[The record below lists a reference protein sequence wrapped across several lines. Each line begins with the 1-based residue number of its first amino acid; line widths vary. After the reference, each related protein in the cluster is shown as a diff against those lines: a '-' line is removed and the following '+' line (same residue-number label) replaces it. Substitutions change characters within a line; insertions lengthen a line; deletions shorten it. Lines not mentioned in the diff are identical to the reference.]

1 MNKVLLIAQ
10 RDYLQIVRSKGY
22 LFGLIL
28 LPLLIGGGIYMTAML
43 SRSGPK
49 EQRVAIIDR
58 TGVSAAAVI
67 EAWKEHYGNPQ
78 ANPAGVPGTLPH
90 LSFQEVKP
98 EADAGAQ
105 LLALSDRIRSGELF
119 LVLEIPANA
128 LESDGQAK
136 PEPVRYYSNASG
148 MDQSASSLADAVND
162 GLRRVKLAQLGVDAQ
177 RIPEVERE
185 VPLQSMNLLIQDH
198 ATGRISPAEKR
209 NPIGAIAVPFFVV
222 YLLMMVVLVGSAPQ
236 LGAVAEDKMQRVF
249 EMLLSSATPV
259 ELMSGKVLAATA
271 ASLTTSTVYIIGGL
285 AALAGMAA
293 FGLAPLHILPWFFV
307 YLLAD
312 VAMLAALGVAIG
324 SACGSPQEAQHLA
337 WVLFLPT
344 MIPIFMA
351 TAIMQQPNGAFA
363 IAMSFVPPFTP
374 ILMLLRQ
381 ALPTGVP
388 WWQPWL
394 ALGGVIAW
402 GIAVVWAA
410 ARIFRIGI
418 LSQGKTPK
426 IGELAQWV
434 VRG

>member
-22 LFGLIL
+22 LFGLVL

-43 SRSGPK
+43 SRGGPK
-49 EQRVAIIDR
+49 EQHVAIIDR
-58 TGVSAAAVI
+58 TGAAAAAVM
-67 EAWKEHYGNPQ
+67 EAWKEQNEKPQ
-78 ANPAGVPGTLPH
+78 ADPARAATTLPH
-90 LSFQEVKP
+90 FSFEEVKP
-98 EADAGAQ
+98 EADQQAQ
-105 LLALSDRIRSGELF
+105 LLALSGRIRSGELF
-119 LVLEIPANA
+119 MVLDIPASA
-128 LESDGQAK
+128 VGPSGEAK
-136 PEPVRYYSNASG
+136 PEPVRYYSNTTG
-148 MDQSASSLADAVND
+148 MDQSVAFMAGAVND
-162 GLRRVKLAQLGVDAQ
+162 GLRRVRLAHLGVEAGKIPDAV
-177 RIPEVERE
+177 RD
-185 VPLQSMNLLIQDH
+185 VPMQSMNLFTKDP

-222 YLLMMVVLVGSAPQ
+222 YLLMMVVLFGSAPQ

-293 FGLAPLHILPWFFV
+293 FGLAPLHVLPWFFV
-307 YLLAD
+307 YVVAD

-344 MIPIFMA
+344 MVPIFMA

-363 IAMSFVPPFTP
+363 VAMSFVPPFTP
-374 ILMLLRQ
+374 IIMLLRQ

-388 WWQPWL
+388 SWQPWL
-394 ALGGVIAW
+394 ALVGVIAW

-418 LSQGKTPK
+418 LSQGKAPK